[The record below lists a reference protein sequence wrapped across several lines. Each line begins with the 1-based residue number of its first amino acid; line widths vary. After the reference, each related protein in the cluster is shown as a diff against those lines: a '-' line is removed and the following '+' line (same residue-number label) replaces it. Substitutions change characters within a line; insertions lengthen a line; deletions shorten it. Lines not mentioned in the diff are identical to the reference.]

1 MAQPLTD
8 TPRPTPW
15 VRPLPLALAAAAAVP
30 AALIPLVPETVRPWG
45 FAAFGAVALFAA
57 ARGGR
62 IGLVAGLVL
71 ALGAK
76 LAFDLMNYAQHGY
89 DADYLPIWKIYL
101 CLSVYGVLGWGLL
114 RRSKGPLRIAGVTFL
129 ASLLF
134 FLTTNFG
141 SWQAQS
147 LPYDR
152 GPAGLLESYWMALP
166 FWRGTLVSDLVFGG
180 ALFGLHAALSR
191 AFVPAGRTARVA
203 VENTPRG

>member
-1 MAQPLTD
+1 MADSLTD
-8 TPRPTPW
+8 TRRPAPW
-15 VRPLPLALAAAAAVP
+15 VRPLALVLAAVVMGST
-30 AALIPLVPETVRPWG
+30 ALIPLIPEPYRPWG
-45 FAAFGAVALFAA
+45 FAAFGAVALFTA

-76 LAFDLMNYAQHGY
+76 LAFDLMNYANHGY
-89 DADYLPIWKIYL
+89 DPRWLPIPRLYL
-101 CLSVYGVLGWGLL
+101 CFAVYGVLGWLFL
-114 RRSKGPLRIAGVTFL
+114 RHTRSPLRIAGVTFL

-141 SWQAQS
+141 SWVGQS

-166 FWRGTLVSDLVFGG
+166 FWRGTLVSDFVFSG

-191 AFVPAGRTARVA
+191 AFAPTPVP
-203 VENTPRG
+203 VEHTPRG

>member
-1 MAQPLTD
+1 MAQLSAD
-8 TPRPTPW
+8 TPCPTPW
-15 VRPLPLALAAAAAVP
+15 FRPLALGLAAAVVIP
-30 AALIPLVPETVRPWG
+30 AALIPLVPETYRPWG

-62 IGLVAGLVL
+62 LGLAAGLVL

-89 DADYLPIWKIYL
+89 DPDYLPIWKLYV
-101 CLSVYGVLGWGLL
+101 CLSVYAVLGWALL
-114 RRSKGPLRIAGVTFL
+114 RRSKSPLRIAGVTFL

-141 SWQAQS
+141 SWVGQS

-166 FWRGTLVSDLVFGG
+166 FWKGTLLSDFTFTA
-180 ALFGLHAALSR
+180 ALFGLHAVLCR
-191 AFVPAGRTARVA
+191 AYSPAERPAPVP
-203 VENTPRG
+203 VEDAPRS

>member
-1 MAQPLTD
+1 MAEPLTD
-8 TPRPTPW
+8 SPPPTPL
-15 VRPLPLALAAAAAVP
+15 VRPLALTLAVAVAVP
-30 AALIPLVPETVRPWG
+30 AALIPLVPETYRPWG
-45 FAAFGAVALFAA
+45 FAAFGAVALFTA

-62 IGLVAGLVL
+62 AGLVSALIL

-89 DADYLPIWKIYL
+89 DVRWLPIWTLYL
-101 CLSVYGVLGWGLL
+101 CFALYALLGWAFL
-114 RRSKGPLRIAGVTFL
+114 RRTENPLRIGAVTFG

-134 FLTTNFG
+134 FLVTNFG
-141 SWQAQS
+141 SWLGQS

-166 FWRGTLVSDLVFGG
+166 FWRGTLASDLVFSG

-191 AFVPAGRTARVA
+191 AFAPAPVP
-203 VENTPRG
+203 VEHTPRG

>member
-15 VRPLPLALAAAAAVP
+15 ASPLALVLAAAVVIP
-30 AALIPLVPETVRPWG
+30 AALIPLVPETYRPWG
-45 FAAFGAVALFAA
+45 FAAFGAVALFTA

-76 LAFDLMNYAQHGY
+76 LAFDLMNYAHHGY
-89 DADYLPIWKIYL
+89 DSQWLPMWKVYL
-101 CLSVYGVLGWGLL
+101 CFSGYALLGWVCL
-114 RRSKGPLRIAGVTFL
+114 RRTENPLWIAGITF
-129 ASLLF
+129 ASSLQF
-134 FLTTNFG
+134 FLVTNFN
-141 SWQAQS
+141 SWLVQS

-152 GPAGLLESYWMALP
+152 GLAGLLESYWMALP
-166 FWRGTLVSDLVFGG
+166 FWRGTLVSDLVFSG

-191 AFVPAGRTARVA
+191 AFVPAGQPARVP
-203 VENTPRG
+203 VENTPQG

>member
-1 MAQPLTD
+1 MAEPLTD
-8 TPRPTPW
+8 TRRPIPW
-15 VRPLPLALAAAAAVP
+15 ASPLALGLAAAVVIP
-30 AALIPLVPETVRPWG
+30 AALIPLVPETYRPWG
-45 FAAFGAVALFAA
+45 FAAFGAVALFTA

-89 DADYLPIWKIYL
+89 DPDYLPIWKLYV
-101 CLSVYGVLGWGLL
+101 CLSVYGVLGWTLL
-114 RRSKGPLRIAGVTFL
+114 RRSKSPSRIAGVTFL

-141 SWQAQS
+141 SWLGQS

-166 FWRGTLVSDLVFGG
+166 FWRGTLVSDLVFSG

-191 AFVPAGRTARVA
+191 AFVPAA
-203 VENTPRG
+203 VPVEHTTRG

>member
-1 MAQPLTD
+1 MAQPLID

-15 VRPLPLALAAAAAVP
+15 VRPLALVLAAAVAVP
-30 AALIPLVPETVRPWG
+30 AALIPEMDRPWG

-62 IGLVAGLVL
+62 LGLAAGLAL

-76 LAFDLMNYAQHGY
+76 LVYDLMNYSRHGY
-89 DADYLPIWKIYL
+89 DADYLPIWNLYL
-101 CLSVYGVLGWGLL
+101 CFAAYGVLGWALL
-114 RRSKGPLRIAGVTFL
+114 RRTENPLRIGGVTLL

-134 FLTTNFG
+134 FLVTNFG
-141 SWQAQS
+141 SWLGQS

-166 FWRGTLVSDLVFGG
+166 FWRGTLVSDLVFSG

-191 AFVPAGRTARVA
+191 AFVPVPVP
-203 VENTPRG
+203 VEHTPRG

>member
-1 MAQPLTD
+1 MALPLTN
-8 TPRPTPW
+8 TSRPTPW
-15 VRPLPLALAAAAAVP
+15 FHPLALGLAAAVVIP
-30 AALIPLVPETVRPWG
+30 AALIPLVPETYRPWG

-89 DADYLPIWKIYL
+89 DADYLPIWKLYV

-114 RRSKGPLRIAGVTFL
+114 RRSKSPLRIAGVTFL

-141 SWQAQS
+141 SWLGQS

-152 GPAGLLESYWMALP
+152 SPAGLLESYWMALP
-166 FWRGTLVSDLVFGG
+166 FWRGTLVSDFVFSG

-191 AFVPAGRTARVA
+191 AFVPAGQPARVP

>member
-1 MAQPLTD
+1 MADPLID

-15 VRPLPLALAAAAAVP
+15 VRPLALVLAAAVAVP
-30 AALIPLVPETVRPWG
+30 AALIPEMDRPWG

-62 IGLVAGLVL
+62 LGLAAGLVL

-76 LAFDLMNYAQHGY
+76 LVYDLMNYSRHGY
-89 DADYLPIWKIYL
+89 DADYLPIWNLYL
-101 CLSVYGVLGWGLL
+101 CFAAYGVLGWALL
-114 RRSKGPLRIAGVTFL
+114 RRTENPLRIGGVTL
-129 ASLLF
+129 VASLLF
-134 FLTTNFG
+134 FLVTNFG
-141 SWQAQS
+141 SWLGQS

-166 FWRGTLVSDLVFGG
+166 FWRGTLVSDLVFSG

-191 AFVPAGRTARVA
+191 AFVPAPVP
-203 VENTPRG
+203 VEHTPRG

>member
-1 MAQPLTD
+1 MGQPLTD

-15 VRPLPLALAAAAAVP
+15 VRPLALILAAVVMGST
-30 AALIPLVPETVRPWG
+30 ALIPLIPEPYRPWG
-45 FAAFGAVALFAA
+45 FAAFGAVALFTA

-62 IGLVAGLVL
+62 LGLLAGLLL

-76 LAFDLMNYAQHGY
+76 LAFDLMNYANHGY
-89 DADYLPIWKIYL
+89 DPDYLPIWKLYVCFGGYAL
-101 CLSVYGVLGWGLL
+101 FGWVCL
-114 RRSKGPLRIAGVTFL
+114 RRTENPLRIGGVTLL

-141 SWQAQS
+141 SWLGQS

-152 GPAGLLESYWMALP
+152 GPVGLLESYWMALP
-166 FWRGTLVSDLVFGG
+166 FWRGTLVSDLAFSG

-191 AFVPAGRTARVA
+191 AFVPSGRPVQVP
-203 VENTPRG
+203 VEDTPRR